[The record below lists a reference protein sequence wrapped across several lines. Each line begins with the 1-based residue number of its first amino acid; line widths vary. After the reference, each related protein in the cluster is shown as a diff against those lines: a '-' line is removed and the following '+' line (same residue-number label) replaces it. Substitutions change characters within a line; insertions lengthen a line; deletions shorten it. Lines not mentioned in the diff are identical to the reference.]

1 DIVAAFEVRVVGLEP
16 DWVTI
21 RPETFNLYEGGRATV
36 TISFEA
42 PREPTSSAGT
52 HDLAIEVLSANY
64 PGRMS
69 RTVAALTINPYYEF
83 AVGELTPK
91 EQTVSWFS
99 RTGEVTVPIANKG
112 NSQTPMRLQGEDDER
127 GLRFEFEVPG
137 EEARLVRQAE
147 MRLAPD
153 ESMAAVIGIT
163 PVKRRLIA
171 LRSKQL
177 TFTITAS
184 LVEGAQTPRSV
195 MGRVKSRPLIGPLLL
210 LLILATLATVLVI
223 LFRPA
228 TRPGL
233 RMETPTSA
241 EGSLVP
247 VSYGAR
253 PGRDL
258 VMVSAQNQSTAT
270 HGEPVL
276 LRYDA
281 KRFENLSTLHILNY
295 VNSWFLQLELQFR
308 PGDGDWVAVPVDQD
322 LAVPDGSVEDTPL
335 VNGQYRL
342 RAHTWVSRLIPV
354 LTGYSLPV
362 QVFVQPVEPVIADF
376 RADQNPVLRGD
387 EVTLFWNVSDAE
399 TLMLAYNG
407 IEETLQGDQ
416 LESGQRTFQPDVN
429 TTYTLVAT
437 NGSWPSEVRRPLEV
451 QVMAQPIP
459 TPVILRFD
467 VDPLE
472 ITEGEAVRI
481 EWEVSGADSVAIDPV
496 DQNLPIK
503 GNIGDQPT
511 SLRTYQLIA
520 FKTGEDGTQVQS
532 ESQLREVIVNPQ
544 PTPTPVPVAPEVQ
557 LFQALPDEFVGG
569 DRDEASL
576 TWSVSGATTNIEITA
591 PGLQLSGLKAQ
602 DTITVPV
609 AETTLFVLTAYNGE
623 LSRSAPAEVKVLE
636 PTPTPTATPE
646 PTPPPP
652 TPTPVPPPII
662 AYYKAEGLQ
671 PPDDQVTFQ
680 SMVDGPD
687 GTTYVYTVV
696 AGSRVV
702 LSWEARDAE
711 TLSIQGFG
719 TQPAQGSLTIPDPV
733 TSSGSYVL
741 TAEND
746 GGNNQVKAFIQLNVT
761 APPPPSAPYNVHGI
775 EYEAQDKN
783 EVFWSYS
790 SADKDRIEGFRIYRA
805 DVPPG
810 TNFAEAGTVSSG
822 ENKWVDENLTPTC
835 GKAYYVVAFYTDP
848 LTGDPRETQA
858 SDTSW
863 YSQPCP

>member
-1 DIVAAFEVRVVGLEP
+1 
-16 DWVTI
+16 
-21 RPETFNLYEGGRATV
+21 
-36 TISFEA
+36 
-42 PREPTSSAGT
+42 
-52 HDLAIEVLSANY
+52 
-64 PGRMS
+64 
-69 RTVAALTINPYYEF
+69 
-83 AVGELTPK
+83 
-91 EQTVSWFS
+91 
-99 RTGEVTVPIANKG
+99 
-112 NSQTPMRLQGEDDER
+112 
-127 GLRFEFEVPG
+127 
-137 EEARLVRQAE
+137 
-147 MRLAPD
+147 
-153 ESMAAVIGIT
+153 
-163 PVKRRLIA
+163 
-171 LRSKQL
+171 
-177 TFTITAS
+177 
-184 LVEGAQTPRSV
+184 
-195 MGRVKSRPLIGPLLL
+195 
-210 LLILATLATVLVI
+210 
-223 LFRPA
+223 
-228 TRPGL
+228 
-233 RMETPTSA
+233 
-241 EGSLVP
+241 
-247 VSYGAR
+247 
-253 PGRDL
+253 
-258 VMVSAQNQSTAT
+258 
-270 HGEPVL
+270 
-276 LRYDA
+276 
-281 KRFENLSTLHILNY
+281 
-295 VNSWFLQLELQFR
+295 
-308 PGDGDWVAVPVDQD
+308 
-322 LAVPDGSVEDTPL
+322 
-335 VNGQYRL
+335 
-342 RAHTWVSRLIPV
+342 
-354 LTGYSLPV
+354 
-362 QVFVQPVEPVIADF
+362 
-376 RADQNPVLRGD
+376 
-387 EVTLFWNVSDAE
+387 
-399 TLMLAYNG
+399 
-407 IEETLQGDQ
+407 
-416 LESGQRTFQPDVN
+416 
-429 TTYTLVAT
+429 
-437 NGSWPSEVRRPLEV
+437 
-451 QVMAQPIP
+451 
-459 TPVILRFD
+459 
-467 VDPLE
+467 
-472 ITEGEAVRI
+472 
-481 EWEVSGADSVAIDPV
+481 
-496 DQNLPIK
+496 
-503 GNIGDQPT
+503 
-511 SLRTYQLIA
+511 
-520 FKTGEDGTQVQS
+520 
-532 ESQLREVIVNPQ
+532 EVIVNPQ